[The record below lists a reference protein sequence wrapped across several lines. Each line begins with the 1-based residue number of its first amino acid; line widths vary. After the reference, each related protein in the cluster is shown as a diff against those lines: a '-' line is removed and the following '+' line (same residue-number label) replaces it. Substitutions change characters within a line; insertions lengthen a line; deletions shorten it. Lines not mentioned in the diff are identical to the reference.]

1 MPKLSEISKPFD
13 PSEYLDSDETA
24 AFYISEALATGDVA
38 FIADSIGVVA
48 RAKSM
53 SQIAQSAGLSRESLY
68 KALSVGGNP
77 ELSTLLKVIKA
88 LGLELSALP
97 ARAPHPDEIEEQA
110 KAPKA
115 KAKPRA
121 RRAAKVPVEA

>member
-1 MPKLSEISKPFD
+1 MPKLASISKPFD
-13 PSEYLDSDETA
+13 PSEYLDSDEGIA
-24 AFYISEALATGDVA
+24 AYISEALAIGDPA

-53 SQIAQSAGLSRESLY
+53 TEIAKSAGLSRESLY

-88 LGLELSALP
+88 LGLELSAMP
-97 ARAPHPDEIEEQA
+97 ARAPHPDETEEQA
-110 KAPKA
+110 LALKA